1 MRYRTQRLG
10 LFANNSFHQLGIINL
25 FVAADG
31 FDSFQ
36 HVDNVLILLNIMQ
49 PSIGAYV
56 NCKKT
61 ARMLR
66 F

>member
-1 MRYRTQRLG
+1 MRYRTQRFG
-10 LFANNSFHQLGIINL
+10 LFANNSFNQFGIINL
-25 FVAADG
+25 FVAANG

-36 HVDNVLILLNIMQ
+36 HVDNVFIRLNIKQ
-49 PSIGAYV
+49 PSIGAYA